1 MLTNKRNI
9 NNLFYIFITTHLVI
23 WTLIPTL
30 TNNNLPLDTI
40 EALAWGSNLDWGFN
54 KHPPMSA
61 FLVETFY
68 QIFGNNDWAYYLL
81 SQICVVFSFFIIW
94 SLSKDFFENKIYSFL
109 SILLLEGIYFYN
121 YTTPEFNVYVCA
133 LPFWSLTVFYC
144 WKGFKNNKYTD
155 WLLFGI
161 FAAFGILSHYLFTY
175 LLLSLDLLFLY
186 MLIKKKIDFKCMISL
201 IPFLI
206 VLLPHLIWLTKND
219 YITIIY
225 GLHRTGSGEQNFLDH
240 IIHPLIFLGKQI
252 GILIP
257 FFLMLL
263 LLSSKFKIKS
273 NFKDNKLLFLL
284 TINIVPIILM
294 FLTSMLMGVKIRT
307 MWMTPFYLFFGVL
320 VIYIFQSQI
329 NLNKLK
335 GFVSVFLILFIFSP
349 FAYAYVSITQTD
361 KRTDFQGEE
370 FTKNVMLEWE
380 KKLPDFD
387 SKKWGLEKYLK
398 GWEEVN
404 IGALGYWII
413 TIEGDEWLAGNL
425 SYHLGKYQGIKDYGR
440 DAVRARWIYGENL
453 TLCGRYFSTKMLLK
467 KKCIKLK

>member
-9 NNLFYIFITTHLVI
+9 NNLFYIFITIHLVI

-121 YTTPEFNVYVCA
+121 YTTPEFNVYVCE

-186 MLIKKKIDFKCMISL
+186 MLIKKKIDFKCMVSL

-206 VLLPHLIWLTKND
+206 VLLPHLIWLTEND
-219 YITIIY
+219 YITISY

-284 TINIVPIILM
+284 AINIIPIALV
-294 FLTSMLMGVKIRT
+294 FLTSMIMGVKIKT

-349 FAYAYVSITQTD
+349 FAYAYVSITQKD
-361 KRTDFQGEE
+361 KRTDYRGKEIAQEIQNYWDKKKFNLPI
-370 FTKNVMLEWE
+370 NV
-380 KKLPDFD
+380 
-387 SKKWGLEKYLK
+387 
-398 GWEEVN
+398 V
-404 IGALGYWII
+404 LGN
-413 TIEGDEWLAGNL
+413 EWLAGNL
-425 SYHLGKYQGIKDYGR
+425 SYHLKSRPVWEGNIEDNLYNFNEFKKYFCGK
-440 DAVRARWIYGENL
+440 E
-453 TLCGRYFSTKMLLK
+453 F
-467 KKCIKLK
+467 CIGNK

>member
-121 YTTPEFNVYVCA
+121 YTTPEFNVYVCE

-161 FAAFGILSHYLFTY
+161 FAAFGILSHYLFIY

-186 MLIKKKIDFKCMISL
+186 MLIKKKIDFKCMVSL

-206 VLLPHLIWLTKND
+206 VLLPHLIWLTENN
-219 YITIIY
+219 YITISY

-284 TINIVPIILM
+284 AINIIPIALV
-294 FLTSMLMGVKIRT
+294 FLTSMIMGVKIKT

-349 FAYAYVSITQTD
+349 FAYAYVSITQKD
-361 KRTDFQGEE
+361 KRTDYRGKEIAQEIQNYWDNKE
-370 FTKNVMLEWE
+370 FNLPINV
-380 KKLPDFD
+380 
-387 SKKWGLEKYLK
+387 
-398 GWEEVN
+398 V
-404 IGALGYWII
+404 LGN
-413 TIEGDEWLAGNL
+413 EWLAGNL
-425 SYHLGKYQGIKDYGR
+425 SYHLKSRPVWEGNIEDNLYNFNEFKKYFCGK
-440 DAVRARWIYGENL
+440 E
-453 TLCGRYFSTKMLLK
+453 F
-467 KKCIKLK
+467 CIGNK

>member
-121 YTTPEFNVYVCA
+121 YTTPEFNVYVCE

-186 MLIKKKIDFKCMISL
+186 MLIKKKIDFKCMVSL

-206 VLLPHLIWLTKND
+206 VLLPHLIWLTENN
-219 YITIIY
+219 YITISY

-284 TINIVPIILM
+284 AINIIPIALV
-294 FLTSMLMGVKIRT
+294 FLTSMVMGVKIRT
-307 MWMTPFYLFFGVL
+307 MWMTPFYLFFGIL
-320 VIYIFQSQI
+320 VIYISQSQI

-361 KRTDFQGEE
+361 KRTDYPGKEIAIKVQESWDNK
-370 FTKNVMLEWE
+370 FT
-380 KKLPDFD
+380 
-387 SKKWGLEKYLK
+387 SK
-398 GWEEVN
+398 
-404 IGALGYWII
+404 IGYVS
-413 TIEGDEWLAGNL
+413 GDEWTAGNL
-425 SYHLGKYQGIKDYGR
+425 SYHLRSRPKWVGVNEDVKSKNKLSIVDIFENNISE
-440 DAVRARWIYGENL
+440 AVAKIGYFKVYGE
-453 TLCGRYFSTKMLLK
+453 
-467 KKCIKLK
+467 

>member
-1 MLTNKRNI
+1 MLINKRNI

-121 YTTPEFNVYVCA
+121 YTTPEFNVYVCE

-186 MLIKKKIDFKCMISL
+186 MLIKKKIDFKCMVSL

-206 VLLPHLIWLTKND
+206 VLLPHLIWLTENN
-219 YITIIY
+219 YITISY

-284 TINIVPIILM
+284 AINIIPIALV
-294 FLTSMLMGVKIRT
+294 FLTSMIMGVKIKT

-349 FAYAYVSITQTD
+349 FAYAYVSITQKD
-361 KRTDFQGEE
+361 KRTDYRGKEIAQEIQNYWDKKE
-370 FTKNVMLEWE
+370 FNLPINV
-380 KKLPDFD
+380 
-387 SKKWGLEKYLK
+387 
-398 GWEEVN
+398 V
-404 IGALGYWII
+404 LGN
-413 TIEGDEWLAGNL
+413 EWLAGNL
-425 SYHLGKYQGIKDYGR
+425 SYHLKSRPVWEGNIEDNLYNFNEFKKYFCGK
-440 DAVRARWIYGENL
+440 E
-453 TLCGRYFSTKMLLK
+453 F
-467 KKCIKLK
+467 CIGNK

>member
-121 YTTPEFNVYVCA
+121 YTTPEFNVYVCE

-161 FAAFGILSHYLFTY
+161 FAAFGILSHYLFIY

-186 MLIKKKIDFKCMISL
+186 MLIKKKIDFKCMVSL

-206 VLLPHLIWLTKND
+206 VLLPHLIWLTENN
-219 YITIIY
+219 YITISY

-284 TINIVPIILM
+284 AINIIPIALV
-294 FLTSMLMGVKIRT
+294 FLTSMIMGVKIKT

-349 FAYAYVSITQTD
+349 FAYAYVSITQKD
-361 KRTDFQGEE
+361 KRTDYRGKEIAQEIQNYWDKKE
-370 FTKNVMLEWE
+370 FNLPINV
-380 KKLPDFD
+380 
-387 SKKWGLEKYLK
+387 
-398 GWEEVN
+398 V
-404 IGALGYWII
+404 LGN
-413 TIEGDEWLAGNL
+413 EWLAGNL
-425 SYHLGKYQGIKDYGR
+425 SYHLKSRPVWEGNIEDNLYNFNEFKKYFCGK
-440 DAVRARWIYGENL
+440 E
-453 TLCGRYFSTKMLLK
+453 F
-467 KKCIKLK
+467 CIGNK